1 MKENIKSYT
10 ELEVWKKARELV
22 KEIYLT
28 TANYPQDEVF
38 GLVNQMR
45 RCAVSVPSNIA
56 EGCGR
61 NHTKDSI
68 QFFFIGRGSL
78 YELETQIHLSSD
90 LNFINKEELEKL
102 LSQLLHAR
110 KLLNGFIRYYQQ
122 LKDKEQ

>member
-10 ELEVWKKARELV
+10 ELDVWKKARELV

-28 TANYPQDEVF
+28 TANYPQEEVF
-38 GLVNQMR
+38 GLTNQMR

-68 QFFFIGRGSL
+68 QFFFIARGSL

-102 LSQLLHAR
+102 LSQLLHSR